1 MKKTII
7 PIAIILITC
16 VGQYVSAQ
24 YQSSGGS
31 QNWKNIVLASKTEG
45 INTSGYHFEYLQ
57 NTNNWWGDWLIPWRA
72 SIQLTNIR
80 DQQFEKSKYLE
91 ATISHITLGVSG
103 YKGISENLFLNLD
116 GGVILGLENLTEFS
130 GRNADRFFVG
140 LSTSQGVLYIPDSK
154 LALVLKGGL
163 YQEVLTSKLYNFDIG
178 IQVGV
183 GLKF

>member
-1 MKKTII
+1 M
-7 PIAIILITC
+7 
-16 VGQYVSAQ
+16 
-24 YQSSGGS
+24 
-31 QNWKNIVLASKTEG
+31 
-45 INTSGYHFEYLQ
+45 
-57 NTNNWWGDWLIPWRA
+57 
-72 SIQLTNIR
+72 
-80 DQQFEKSKYLE
+80 
-91 ATISHITLGVSG
+91 
-103 YKGISENLFLNLD
+103 NLD

-154 LALVLKGGL
+154 FALVLKGGL